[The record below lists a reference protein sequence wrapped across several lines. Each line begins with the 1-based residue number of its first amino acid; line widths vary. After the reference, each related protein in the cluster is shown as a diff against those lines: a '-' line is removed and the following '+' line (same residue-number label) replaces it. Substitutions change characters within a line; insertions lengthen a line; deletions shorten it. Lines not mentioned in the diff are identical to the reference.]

1 MSGFIKKIIQ
11 FSLITIAFFSITSII
26 FAQADTSNSM
36 SSISVNVSPSS
47 PRAGDS
53 VVLTLSSNLLD
64 LNSSKII
71 WYIDGV
77 ARKETSSKSITI
89 KAKSDGQKT
98 TIRVVVQTS
107 DGIIKEMSGEISPTG
122 VDLIIEPMS
131 YTLPFY
137 KGKPFFINE
146 GTIKIVAVPDIII
159 DGVKIASSDLNF
171 KWKRGEIMLAS
182 NSGKGKDSIIING
195 SIPIRDIN
203 LGLQIL
209 DSSGNVL
216 AENSKVISVDKPK
229 ILFYEDNP
237 LYGILYNKAIT
248 GDYFLGTKEELDV
261 IAKPFSFNF
270 INDTP
275 EESSYVW
282 YTNGNYVA
290 PNGKINELIL
300 RQTTTNLKGT
310 ASISLDVKNNN
321 IVTQSASGAF
331 NVDFGE

>member
-1 MSGFIKKIIQ
+1 
-11 FSLITIAFFSITSII
+11 
-26 FAQADTSNSM
+26 
-36 SSISVNVSPSS
+36 
-47 PRAGDS
+47 
-53 VVLTLSSNLLD
+53 
-64 LNSSKII
+64 
-71 WYIDGV
+71 V

-89 KAKSDGQKT
+89 KAKNDGQKT
-98 TIRVVVQTS
+98 TIRVVVETS
-107 DGIIKEMSGEISPTG
+107 DGIIKEVSGEISPSG
-122 VDLIIEPMS
+122 VDLVVEPMS

-137 KGKPFFINE
+137 KGKPLFINE
-146 GTIKIVAVPDIII
+146 GTIKIVAIPDIII
-159 DGVKIASSDLNF
+159 DGIKMASSDLNF

-182 NSGKGKDSIIING
+182 NSGKGKNSIIING

-203 LGLQIL
+203 IELQIL

-216 AENSKVISVDKPK
+216 AEKSKIISVDKPK

-248 GDYFLGTKEELDV
+248 GNYFLGTKEELNI

-270 INDTP
+270 MSDTP
-275 EESSYVW
+275 EESSYTW

-310 ASISLDVKNNN
+310 ASVSLDVKNNN